1 MDTNRA
7 HRVRVPQLAVKN
19 SLLTFSHYPPGAERR
34 VRGIASNLLQIMVV
48 TTPRPFSEIV
58 NLSTISV
65 LTPERAAGI
74 MRAFVGLR
82 RNLTPE
88 VPQSRIVKEVAICP

>member
-1 MDTNRA
+1 
-7 HRVRVPQLAVKN
+7 
-19 SLLTFSHYPPGAERR
+19 
-34 VRGIASNLLQIMVV
+34 
-48 TTPRPFSEIV
+48 V

-74 MRAFVGLR
+74 MRNFVGLR